1 MLHNNEM
8 GGGGGG
14 GMIYSHD
21 ALLSTNLRRAVVCVA
36 FVVVLIAICNLLGRK
51 WNMGS
56 DVY

>member
-1 MLHNNEM
+1 
-8 GGGGGG
+8 
-14 GMIYSHD
+14 MIYSHD